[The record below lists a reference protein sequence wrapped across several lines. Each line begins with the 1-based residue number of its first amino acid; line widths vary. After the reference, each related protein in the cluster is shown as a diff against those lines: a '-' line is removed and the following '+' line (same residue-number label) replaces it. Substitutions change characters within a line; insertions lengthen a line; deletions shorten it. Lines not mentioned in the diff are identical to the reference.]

1 MPADGIAPQQA
12 PDDAA
17 TRDVAAATADGS
29 DADIPAQGAAQ
40 ASGAAANAG
49 EVAQAS
55 PTASDV
61 RPKAAAKG
69 GEKPPAEENIEQ
81 DVSAPPGSEVRIPAT
96 DAARPDADTNGGA
109 EQDDS
114 P

>member
-1 MPADGIAPQQA
+1 MPADGIAPHQA
-12 PDDAA
+12 PDGAA
-17 TRDVAAATADGS
+17 TRAVAAAPADGS
-29 DADIPAQGAAQ
+29 DADSPAPGAAQ
-40 ASGAAANAG
+40 ASGAAAKAG

-61 RPKAAAKG
+61 WPKAAIG
-69 GEKPPAEENIEQ
+69 DEKPPAEKHIEQ
-81 DVSAPPGSEVRIPAT
+81 DVSAPPGSEVRIPVT
-96 DAARPDADTNGGA
+96 DAAQTEPETNGAA

>member
-1 MPADGIAPQQA
+1 MPADGFAPQQA
-12 PDDAA
+12 PDGAA
-17 TRDVAAATADGS
+17 TRAVAAATADGS
-29 DADIPAQGAAQ
+29 DADSPAQGAAR
-40 ASGAAANAG
+40 ASGAADNAG

-61 RPKAAAKG
+61 QPKAALG
-69 GEKPPAEENIEQ
+69 DEKPPAEERIEQ
-81 DVSAPPGSEVRIPAT
+81 DVSAPPGSEVCIPLT
-96 DAARPDADTNGGA
+96 DAARPDAETNGGA